1 MASNKYKYGALML
14 PDNIFNNWILTM
26 VMEKPIQ
33 LTIVSEVPLAS
44 SATFC
49 ATRVENNGESAITT
63 NPQKNKNAMSSG
75 VALLSKKN
83 GDSKQQQQD
92 KHKAMVAILFAPK
105 RCDNKPPATQASAPQ
120 AMIKNENKG
129 TLILLL

>member
-63 NPQKNKNAMSSG
+63 NPQKNKNAMR
-75 VALLSKKN
+75 K
-83 GDSKQQQQD
+83 
-92 KHKAMVAILFAPK
+92 
-105 RCDNKPPATQASAPQ
+105 
-120 AMIKNENKG
+120 
-129 TLILLL
+129 